1 LLSLNSE
8 IIILSFLGDNFSFSS
23 LTFRIISSS
32 MIVPYE
38 SSVTLIELCPRIFE
52 RTPMFISL
60 HTCSQVL
67 QKENSHHADHGHS
80 PFSALRNFV
89 TVFLVSPFRFAE
101 SSLRSDLPFFLS
113 QTRGCS
119 LRSPSLSF
127 SPANRKQPP
136 CYAWFCVS
144 LFFLDF
150 IFLLMK
156 MIIFLPFG
164 WYTFEYP
171 SRYTSKYH

>member
-1 LLSLNSE
+1 LD
-8 IIILSFLGDNFSFSS
+8 DNFSFSS

-101 SSLRSDLPFFLS
+101 SSLRSDLPFTSSPTLTLNS
-113 QTRGCS
+113 SSWWGCS
-119 LRSPSLSF
+119 PDKSGSPSLSF